1 MPRSNGSTGST
12 TAACCSRSAT
22 CRRPKPKR
30 PTTGSWRSS
39 PQSPLDSNE
48 TASEEV
54 GTVHCVCIL
63 AGATRHEKSIRG
75 VGYLAIPTK
84 KPLRGGFIRCV
95 HLPLGGGSL
104 AVL

>member
-1 MPRSNGSTGST
+1 MQFVDANDIDYRYFERPYFLVPADEMAGEGYAVIRDALRK

-30 PTTGSWRSS
+30 PTTGSCRSP

-54 GTVHCVCIL
+54 GTVQ
-63 AGATRHEKSIRG
+63 K
-75 VGYLAIPTK
+75 
-84 KPLRGGFIRCV
+84 
-95 HLPLGGGSL
+95 GGSWS
-104 AVL
+104 